1 MINKL
6 YLVHQVNQAW
16 MLNCNIYGVVD
27 IFYLILVHE
36 FKDDVKII
44 HISMFVKFCQILGM
58 SYQENP
64 MNFTRI
70 SEYAIYHVK
79 VVSLRV
85 KCCMLSLSLSLSLSL
100 IYDNSCCI

>member
-6 YLVHQVNQAW
+6 YLVHQVSQAW

-64 MNFTRI
+64 MNLFSKKKKKKKTP
-70 SEYAIYHVK
+70 
-79 VVSLRV
+79 
-85 KCCMLSLSLSLSLSL
+85 
-100 IYDNSCCI
+100 